1 LLSNANPPM
10 RQRRQRTNF
19 NDDTIEALDVYFAKN
34 PYPDINERESIAKEL
49 HTSED
54 RIQVWFQNK
63 RARYRKKMVKNE
75 KLDLANND
83 TTCTKTAVK
92 KTATN
97 KKTTVAIKP
106 NQSIQSPQS
115 DSSVSFQASPINYN
129 FRSNDSLHS
138 SLNDSGYASF
148 NQSYVSN
155 IYDSNRPSLQNYNL
169 NALPYSM
176 AYSSPYAF
184 NSPYIQL
191 NSSYSSNY
199 NCFSQASPIAVAQTS
214 FTNYKSNDAPH
225 KERAIKPFFRP
236 YE

>member
-19 NDDTIEALDVYFAKN
+19 NDETIEALDVYFAKN

-75 KLDLANND
+75 KLDTSKND
-83 TTCTKTAVK
+83 SMCAKTAVK
-92 KTATN
+92 KTSTS
-97 KKTTVAIKP
+97 KKTTVAIKS
-106 NQSIQSPQS
+106 NESVQSPKS
-115 DSSVSFQASPINYN
+115 DCSVSFQESPSIYNY
-129 FRSNDSLHS
+129 RSNDS

-155 IYDSNRPSLQNYNL
+155 IYDSNRPSLQNFNL

-184 NSPYIQL
+184 NSPYIQF

-199 NCFSQASPIAVAQTS
+199 NCYSQASPIAVAQTS
-214 FTNYKSNDAPH
+214 FTNYKPSDAPH